1 MSQETNI
8 TKKLKLSIESVKL
21 IVFDFDGVFTDN
33 RVIVS
38 QDGTESVS
46 CCRSDGLGL
55 RRLDEIGI
63 KYCII
68 STETNPVVAT
78 RAKKLNVPVFQGHDD
93 KLPVLM
99 KLAQNKGLELHNIAY
114 VGNDINDK
122 ECLESVGL
130 PIVVA
135 DAYPEIVSISMF
147 QTKQN
152 GGYGAVREVCDLFYS
167 VVLNLY
173 PEGADSADY
182 YFSGTYLI
190 SGNSISVPTDGIIEA
205 TFDATLTGALTRGT
219 V

>member
-1 MSQETNI
+1 MNFKDI
-8 TKKLKLSIESVKL
+8 KA

-55 RRLDEIGI
+55 RRLDDIGI
-63 KYCII
+63 QYCII

-78 RAKKLNVPVFQGHDD
+78 RAKKLNIPVMQGHDD

-99 KLAQNKGLELHNIAY
+99 KFAKERDLAMHNIAY

-135 DAYPEIVSISMF
+135 DAYPEILSISKF
-147 QTKQN
+147 QTERK

-167 VVLNLY
+167 VILNL
-173 PEGADSADY
+173 
-182 YFSGTYLI
+182 
-190 SGNSISVPTDGIIEA
+190 
-205 TFDATLTGALTRGT
+205 
-219 V
+219 